1 MVNDIVKDRIQLNGD
16 CQTMT
21 GIPILAHLGRD
32 LLVCYKAFWTEVAQP
47 TMGSFHIVFLSPI
60 FNDDPG
66 FS

>member
-1 MVNDIVKDRIQLNGD
+1 
-16 CQTMT
+16 MT